1 MEKNGFLP
9 IGKIVGAHGVKGNI
23 KVYSYVESLSIF
35 EPGGSILIINAKGSE
50 KTYKIE
56 WVKPHTRVILL
67 SLKGIDSRDSAE
79 TLIGSQLFI
88 EKTDLPEPEEG
99 SYYWF
104 DIIGLSVFTTDGQ
117 YLGKIES
124 IIPTGSNDV
133 FVVKDRNKKQD
144 NETLIPALESV
155 VMEIDFNLKTMIV
168 DLPEGL

>member
-104 DIIGLSVFTTDGQ
+104 DIIGLSVLTTDGQ

-133 FVVKDRNKKQD
+133 FVAKDWNKKQD